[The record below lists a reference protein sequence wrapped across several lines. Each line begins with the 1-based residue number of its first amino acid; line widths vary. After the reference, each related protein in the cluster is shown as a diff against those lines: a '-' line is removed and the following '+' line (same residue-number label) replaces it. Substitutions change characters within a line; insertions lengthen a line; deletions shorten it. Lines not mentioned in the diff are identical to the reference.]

1 MPIDIIE
8 REEIK
13 KKMGESGGWEL
24 VVRGLA
30 AAVGI
35 GSCHQFHSSWIN
47 GLGLA
52 FGTL

>member
-1 MPIDIIE
+1 
-8 REEIK
+8 
-13 KKMGESGGWEL
+13 MGESGGWEGGDVLPL